1 MGRFDRALR
10 HRLLPAIL
18 TATGVSLI
26 ASGLLTY
33 TGAAELIPPSPSPT
47 SISLAP
53 TPTIALPTFPPPG
66 SPSPSASSTPV
77 ADRVATR
84 VRIRALDIDLPVIKP
99 SDVPN
104 EYPKCNV
111 AMYIKEL
118 YQPGQGGA
126 TYLYAH
132 ARPGMFGPIY
142 NYAIVK
148 NKPDSMVDMLV
159 EVFTSD
165 NLRFTYTVAEVR
177 RDQRDLDDAFNAVSE
192 ELWLQT
198 SEGPAG
204 TKGKTQLRALP
215 LTIGTATDAEANPVA
230 KPVDCG

>member
-1 MGRFDRALR
+1 MLR
-10 HRLLPAIL
+10 NRLLPAIL

-26 ASGLLTY
+26 AGGLLTY
-33 TGAAELIPPSPSPT
+33 TGAAEIPQASPSPT
-47 SISLAP
+47 TIAVGP
-53 TPTIALPTFPPPG
+53 TPTVALPTFPPPG
-66 SPSPSASSTPV
+66 SASPSASPTPIV
-77 ADRVATR
+77 DRFATR
-84 VRIRALDIDLPVIKP
+84 VRIPALDIDLPVIKP
-99 SDVPN
+99 SDVPD

-118 YQPGQGGA
+118 HQPGQGGA

-142 NYAIVK
+142 NLAIVRK
-148 NKPDSMVDMLV
+148 KPNELKGIYV

-165 NLRFTYTVAEVR
+165 DMRFTYQVTEVR
-177 RDQRDLDDAFNAVSE
+177 LDQRDLVDALNAPGE

-215 LTIGTATDAEANPVA
+215 LTIGTATHEEANPKA
-230 KPVDCG
+230 HPVTCG